1 MTSKTPRKRGF
12 LLTMNYEHVR
22 ELNLWKT
29 AAVMPGIIAPE
40 LSSVI
45 ESPPKSSNKETET
58 HVDHLRSVLIAC
70 VRDPDD
76 PEDLTW
82 EQIRTKLNVNH
93 DKFQDATE
101 SIQEFNARM
110 KRYGHRFTSIFMERH
125 GVPSE
130 NRLAWDLLEGT
141 ATTEAKIASESI
153 RERLALG
160 NINEELL
167 VQLLVRR
174 NTRSADAP
182 TPAEASAKADHQQRN
197 LRRLFAATDMQQEVK
212 GAYSAW
218 EMLSGA
224 FNNTLTAK
232 QRLELWT
239 TFLKTD
245 AGMTAVL
252 EKRKTNGTLSEFE
265 KKMLQYGLWTNY
277 DDLEEDE
284 LLVAHDRKTGKV
296 VKVGHSIA
304 EMADTSHE
312 NCVIA
317 PYEIPVRQIDVFT
330 TDGKKTLKVRFLGR
344 TKTFSSMIEKTAYKD
359 GSVPDDING
368 IMLVVE
374 SNEYI
379 PLAWQSII
387 DTLIL
392 SGCKDIQMTL
402 KSHGGGLTQTAF
414 PNGFTLEGPYV
425 YEGDPNDRK
434 AIGRAQWQVPFANN
448 GHNQATSSDRIT
460 VQDDLSYTD
469 ENGVP
474 RKVEIQIYSTEHYIN
489 KTKWSELADEPYKAG
504 KLGTSRTPDTL
515 SLREKLVPDIYL
527 YTIAVDI
534 LGMSPEDAIEAIEI
548 IDSEEYRIAMREG
561 AYRRIAV

>member
-1 MTSKTPRKRGF
+1 
-12 LLTMNYEHVR
+12 MNYEHVR

-58 HVDHLRSVLIAC
+58 HVEHLRSVLIAC

-110 KRYGHRFTSIFMERH
+110 KRYGQHFTTIFMERH
-125 GVPSE
+125 GVPPE

-312 NCVIA
+312 NCVIV

-374 SNEYI
+374 SNEDI

-402 KSHGGGLTQTAF
+402 KSQGGGLTQTAF
-414 PNGFTLEGPYV
+414 PDGFTLEGPYI
-425 YEGDPNDRK
+425 YEGNPADRN
-434 AIGRAQWQVPFANN
+434 AVGRAQWQVPFANN